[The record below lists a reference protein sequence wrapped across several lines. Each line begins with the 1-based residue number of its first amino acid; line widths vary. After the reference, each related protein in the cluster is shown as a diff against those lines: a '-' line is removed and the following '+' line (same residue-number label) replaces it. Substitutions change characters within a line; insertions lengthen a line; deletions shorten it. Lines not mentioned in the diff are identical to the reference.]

1 MKTAIIYHSN
11 HHGNTKKLLDG
22 IVKQGDV
29 TLIEASG
36 NLDTDLSAY
45 ELIGFASGIY
55 YQKFHDT
62 VLQFA
67 EKNLPQGKKVF
78 LIYTCGMRRSS
89 YTDAIRQITDSK
101 GTEMMGT
108 YDCPGFD
115 TFGPFKLIGGIAKG
129 RPNEE
134 DLAKAV
140 NFFKEISEK

>member
-11 HHGNTKKLLDG
+11 HHGNTKKLLDA
-22 IVKQGDV
+22 IAKRGDV